1 VDNSQA
7 ARTIFLIAALLEEQG
22 ANPYRIR
29 AYRRAAINML
39 RLPVDAGRFAADGEL
54 LLPWLGE
61 RLRRKLGELV
71 TQGQMRFFE
80 ELLAELPAE
89 IRALLS
95 VSGVGP
101 KTALR
106 LVDELQIRSVEDLAR
121 AARQHRLQR
130 LRGFGPRR
138 EANLGAAAERLL
150 AAAA

>member
-1 VDNSQA
+1 MDNSQA

-54 LLPWLGE
+54 RLPWLGE

-71 TQGQMRFFE
+71 TQGRMRFFE